1 MAEVSMS
8 LPFSIDSYGK
18 VAITSDFSKLWAD
31 RVRATIGTAVGERVM
46 APNFGSLVPFVVF
59 DGEEEATAS
68 VTDEVK
74 RVFTKQLS
82 LLTLSQTDVTF
93 DETTGVL
100 SITVVYSLPN
110 QEEVTTNIGIV
121 TVQGTNPTAEE
132 IK

>member
-46 APNFGSLVPFVVF
+46 APNFGSLVPFAVF
-59 DGEEEATAS
+59 KGEEEAIAS

-74 RVFTKQLS
+74 RVFIKQLP

-100 SITVVYSLPN
+100 SITVVYSLPD
-110 QEEVTTNIGIV
+110 QEEVTTTIGIV
-121 TVQGTNPTAEE
+121 TVRGTNPTAEE

>member
-46 APNFGSLVPFVVF
+46 APNFGSLVPFAVF
-59 DGEEEATAS
+59 NGEEEATAS

-74 RVFTKQLS
+74 RVFTKQLP

>member
-31 RVRATIGTAVGERVM
+31 RVRATIGTALGERVM
-46 APNFGSLVPFVVF
+46 APNFGSLVPFAVF
-59 DGEEEATAS
+59 KGEEEAIAS

-74 RVFTKQLS
+74 RVFTKQLP

-93 DETTGVL
+93 EETTGVL

-110 QEEVTTNIGIV
+110 QEEVTTTIGIV
-121 TVQGTNPTAEE
+121 TVRGTNPTAEE